1 MAKLYFRYGA
11 MNCGKT
17 TNLLQV
23 AHNYEEQGMKVL
35 IMKPSI
41 DTKGGKKMVS
51 RVGMEREV
59 DLLLANNDRVLDY
72 LDVECLPN
80 AIIVDEAQF
89 LTKEQVDELWT
100 VAKIYEVPVLA
111 YGLRTDFLTNAFP
124 GSARLLA
131 LADTIEEIK
140 NICKCGKKA
149 TQNMR
154 LYNGV
159 PIFEGESVLIDENS
173 DLDNKKQIDYN
184 YEPVCGTCYIKI
196 RKKY

>member
-1 MAKLYFRYGA
+1 MSKLYFRYGA

-35 IMKPSI
+35 VMKPSI

-51 RVGMEREV
+51 RVDMERKV

-124 GSARLLA
+124 GS
-131 LADTIEEIK
+131 T
-140 NICKCGKKA
+140 
-149 TQNMR
+149 
-154 LYNGV
+154 
-159 PIFEGESVLIDENS
+159 
-173 DLDNKKQIDYN
+173 
-184 YEPVCGTCYIKI
+184 YI
-196 RKKY
+196 